1 MKTLKK
7 VGIIYNTSEPNSQIQ
22 VEMAEELALSIGLEI
37 VAMGV
42 SNIND
47 IPQAMDSLVKKS
59 RWNIYHNR

>member
-1 MKTLKK
+1 
-7 VGIIYNTSEPNSQIQ
+7 
-22 VEMAEELALSIGLEI
+22 MAEELALSIGLEI

-47 IPQAMDSLVKKS
+47 IPQAMDSLVKS

>member
-47 IPQAMDSLVKKS
+47 IPQAMDSLVKKK
-59 RWNIYHNR
+59 